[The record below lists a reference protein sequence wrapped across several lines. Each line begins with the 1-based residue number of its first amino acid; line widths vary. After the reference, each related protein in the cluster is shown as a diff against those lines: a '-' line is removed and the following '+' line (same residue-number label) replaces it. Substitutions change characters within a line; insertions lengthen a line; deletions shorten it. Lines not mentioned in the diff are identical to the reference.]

1 MCQKTMS
8 YQEFQDLQDLN
19 EDIIFGVAVV
29 YYLMNAFD
37 SEDFDPSD

>member
-1 MCQKTMS
+1 MCC
-8 YQEFQDLQDLN
+8 QDSD

-29 YYLMNAFD
+29 YYLMNSFD